1 MSAEAM
7 IEQVMSIP
15 YQVSTFIQRAR
26 AYFTRVN
33 PVENTITLFLNN
45 LKNMVSVNKKLKIAK
60 YRVAHLNYRLTQM
73 ERMMIENNPNN
84 FMGGKSVDTFR

>member
-1 MSAEAM
+1 MSAEMM
-7 IEQVMSIP
+7 IEQVRNVPQQI
-15 YQVSTFIQRAR
+15 STFISRAR

-33 PVENTITLFLNN
+33 VVENTVTLILNN

-73 ERMMIENNPNN
+73 ERLMLENNPNN
-84 FMGGKSVDTFR
+84 FKGGKSVDTFR

>member
-1 MSAEAM
+1 MSAEALM
-7 IEQVMSIP
+7 DQIRSVPDQIAV
-15 YQVSTFIQRAR
+15 FITRAR
-26 AYFTRVN
+26 AYFSRVN

-73 ERMMIENNPNN
+73 ERMMLENNPNN
-84 FMGGKSVDTFR
+84 FKGGMNVNTFR

>member
-1 MSAEAM
+1 MSAEMM
-7 IEQVMSIP
+7 IEQVRSIP
-15 YQVSTFIQRAR
+15 QQLSTFVSRAK

-33 PVENTITLFLNN
+33 VMENTVTLILNN

-73 ERMMIENNPNN
+73 ERLMLENNPNN
-84 FMGGKSVDTFR
+84 FKGGRNVDTFR